1 MRPARPLA
9 VLLLLAFVLPT
20 VAACGASHGARA
32 WAASVCTTLSPWRT
46 EIGSL
51 TTRAQQQMDVAT
63 TPGQAKENLARLF
76 TGAHDASEKARAGV
90 AKAGVPDVDDG
101 KQIADGFTGSLAAM
115 RDAYGRAA
123 TGIDGLATAPS
134 KTFYAQVG
142 KVVDQLNADYA
153 ASSLDTSKLSSAEL
167 KDAFDE
173 VPECR

>member
-1 MRPARPLA
+1 MRPARPL
-9 VLLLLAFVLPT
+9 VLVLLLAFVLPT
-20 VAACGASHGARA
+20 AAACGGSHGARA

-63 TPGQAKENLARLF
+63 TPGQAKENLSRLF
-76 TGAHDASEKARAGV
+76 VGAHDASEKARAGV
-90 AKAGVPDVDDG
+90 AKAGVPDVDNG

-123 TGIDGLATAPS
+123 QGIDGLATAPA
-134 KTFYAQVG
+134 KTFYTQVG
-142 KVVDQLNADYA
+142 EVVDKLNADYA
-153 ASSLDTSKLSSAEL
+153 ASSLDTSKLSSKEL
-167 KDAFDE
+167 KAAFDE

>member
-9 VLLLLAFVLPT
+9 VLLLLALILPT
-20 VAACGASHGARA
+20 AAACGSSHGARA

-51 TTRAQQQMDVAT
+51 TSRAQQQMDVAT

-76 TGAHDASEKARAGV
+76 AGAQDASERARAGV

-123 TGIDGLATAPS
+123 SGIDGLATAPA
-134 KTFYAQVG
+134 KAFYAQVG
-142 KVVDQLNADYA
+142 TVVDQLNNDYE
-153 ASSLDTSKLSSAEL
+153 ASSLDTSKLNSQEL
-167 KDAFDE
+167 KQAFDE